1 MSQDDPQRSLPA
13 DDALRTELHNELHA
27 RPPARVRLPA
37 MVVSVAVLNEGV
49 TRTAECEHLRRLPG
63 QSALDLDRLRGQ
75 FLRLR
80 FDNNTLKWERHSE
93 FTRYSI
99 AQLPPSAAELGAR
112 DPELLSGLVTPPHW
126 LQAIPGRT
134 VAAILLVM
142 LQSEL
147 PELQSESHQRLMAD
161 AQQWFG
167 GQPIVASQIGGGYA
181 WAFTDFALRQ
191 TGFEHMLVI
200 TPPGTGELRAGRI
213 SQRLLELETYRM
225 MALRGLPMAKAM
237 APTLSAAETQLA
249 AITAR
254 IENRSH
260 SERALLDELVNLSA
274 SVERA
279 TAESV
284 YRFAATRAY
293 ESIVWQR
300 QAELREQLI
309 TGTPLLGGFVRRRMA
324 PAMATVASTAERLSN
339 LSERVARA
347 SALLRTR
354 VDIETEAQN
363 RELLEKLTRGQA
375 LQLQLQ
381 TTVEGLSIAAISYY
395 VVSLLLYA
403 LKAGKAAGLVP
414 FQPEAGAG
422 AAIPLVLWGAWRT
435 VKHIRARLS
444 GGH

>member
-1 MSQDDPQRSLPA
+1 MSHQRLLPA
-13 DDALRTELHNELHA
+13 DDALRAELHNEVHA

-49 TRTAECEHLRRLPG
+49 TRAQECEHLRRLPG
-63 QSALDLDRLRGQ
+63 QGALDLERLRGQ

-80 FDNNTLKWERHSE
+80 FENHSLKWERHSE

-99 AQLPPSAAELGAR
+99 AQPPPAAAKLGTCNP
-112 DPELLSGLVTPPHW
+112 DLLSGLVMPPRW
-126 LQAIPGRT
+126 LQEIPGRT

-142 LQSEL
+142 LHGEL
-147 PELQSESHQRLMAD
+147 PALQSEAHQRLMAD

-167 GQPIVASQIGGGYA
+167 EQSLVASQIGGGYA
-181 WAFTDFALRQ
+181 WAFTDLALRE

-200 TPPGTGELRAGRI
+200 APSSTSELRAGRI

-225 MALRGLPMAKAM
+225 MALRGLPVAKAM
-237 APTLSAAETQLA
+237 APSLSAAEAQLA

-254 IENRSH
+254 IESRSH

-300 QAELREQLI
+300 QAELREQLV
-309 TGTPLLGGFVRRRMA
+309 TGNPPLGGFVRRRMA
-324 PAMATVASTAERLSN
+324 PAMATVASTSERLAN
-339 LSERVARA
+339 LSERVSRA

-354 VDIETEAQN
+354 VDIVTEAQN

-395 VVSLLLYA
+395 VVSLVLYV
-403 LKAGKAAGLVP
+403 LKATKAAGLLP
-414 FQPEAGAG
+414 FQPEVVAG
-422 AAIPLVLWGAWRT
+422 AAIPLVLWGVWRT
-435 VKHIRARLS
+435 VKRIHARLS
-444 GGH
+444 GAH